1 MPDPMPQ
8 NRNIDT
14 IINVWKNRL
23 LDLSKR
29 NRALNFKVNKVS
41 TVSVVDELPPEIFR
55 LLCLEKKSLKFNSSE
70 ETALVAYRSNH
81 KTGRAFDYDQ
91 TSTAIVI
98 VLEPRNGK
106 TFFRTYLKCAKQS
119 TVGEGE
125 DPYDV
130 YEDLKAMGQ
139 YMINGE

>member
-1 MPDPMPQ
+1 MPDPIPQ

-70 ETALVAYRSNH
+70 ETALALDTSNPETGSLFDEIETEAGGGSGDENVAFVLKQQRRS
-81 KTGRAFDYDQ
+81 Q
-91 TSTAIVI
+91 
-98 VLEPRNGK
+98 
-106 TFFRTYLKCAKQS
+106 
-119 TVGEGE
+119 
-125 DPYDV
+125 
-130 YEDLKAMGQ
+130 
-139 YMINGE
+139 